1 MLNIKEMGFSAIWTN
16 PFVVNDMYRYS
27 YHGYSITDH
36 YRIDP
41 RFGTLK
47 EAKLLSKKLSDTG
60 IKLIMDQILNH
71 YLDFIIGGWMIYLL
85 LIGSIIKKEF
95 EDRPVEIDDMRE
107 SELFNQDS
115 IDKYL

>member
-1 MLNIKEMGFSAIWTN
+1 MGFSAIWTN

-47 EAKLLSKKLSDTG
+47 EAKLLSKKLSDNG
-60 IKLIMDQILNH
+60 IN
-71 YLDFIIGGWMIYLL
+71 
-85 LIGSIIKKEF
+85 
-95 EDRPVEIDDMRE
+95 
-107 SELFNQDS
+107 
-115 IDKYL
+115 